1 MNLNDV
7 IQNAFAEVQSAAE
20 TSLTEKMENA
30 KMRNN
35 IKNIN
40 HQTSQI
46 EKLNEKIL
54 NQTVE
59 ITTLNSLIAENT
71 ADIKHLRTLVAELEN
86 RLQQEFSDR
95 AAADA
100 DNKCF
105 TIKISLLV
113 AVISFV
119 LEHINDIGR
128 FLGNIF

>member
-7 IQNAFAEVQSAAE
+7 MQNAFAEVQSAAE

-59 ITTLNSLIAENT
+59 ITALNRVIAENT
-71 ADIKHLRTLVAELEN
+71 ADIKHLHTLVAELEN
-86 RLQQEFSDR
+86 HLQQEFADR

-105 TIKISLLV
+105 TIRISLAT
-113 AVISFV
+113 AVISFA
-119 LEHINDIGR
+119 LAHIDDICR